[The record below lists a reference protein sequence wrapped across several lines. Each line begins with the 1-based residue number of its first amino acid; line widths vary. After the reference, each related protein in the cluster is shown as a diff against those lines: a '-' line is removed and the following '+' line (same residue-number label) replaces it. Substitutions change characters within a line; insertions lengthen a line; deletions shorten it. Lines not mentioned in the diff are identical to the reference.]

1 MRLTAFLQLLRPHQ
15 WAKNLLVFVALIT
28 SHSWANPSAWAGA
41 IAAFV
46 ALCLLAS
53 AGYAFNDALDAEH
66 DRAHPEKSQRPI
78 AAGSLPRWSGFAV
91 AGVFTAA
98 VFGGLWWLARSP
110 PGIAFGNELVFGLPA
125 YLAGTLTYSLWLKR
139 IAIADV
145 CALSL
150 LYVLRIVVG
159 AGAVGVPVSPWL
171 LAFAGFV
178 FLSLALVKRVVEYR
192 LRGDAVAAAR
202 PYRGDDVPLLESAG
216 VAAALCS
223 VLVLALYTQSVDV
236 RKLYTEPDLVFLLC
250 PLMLYW
256 LLRVWLRARRG
267 ALASDPVLFAVRDGV
282 SWLCAALMLAVLLWA
297 I

>member
-1 MRLTAFLQLLRPHQ
+1 MRPTAYLQLLRPHQ
-15 WAKNLLVFVALIT
+15 WAKNLLAFVALIT
-28 SHSWANPSAWAGA
+28 SHSWGSPSAWAGA
-41 IAAFV
+41 TTAFV

-53 AGYAFNDALDAEH
+53 AGYAFNDALDVEH
-66 DRAHPEKSQRPI
+66 DRVHPEKSRRPI
-78 AAGSLPRWSGFAV
+78 AAGLLPRWSGFAT
-91 AGVFTAA
+91 AGVFAAA
-98 VFGGLWWLARSP
+98 VFGGLWWLTHSSDF
-110 PGIAFGNELVFGLPA
+110 AFGHELVFGLPA
-125 YLAGTLTYSLWLKR
+125 YLAGTLAYSLWLKR
-139 IAIADV
+139 VAIADV
-145 CALSL
+145 CVLSL

-192 LRGDAVAAAR
+192 KRGDAVAGAR

-236 RKLYTEPDLVFLLC
+236 RRLYAEPDLVFLLC
-250 PLMLYW
+250 PVMLYW
-256 LLRVWLRARRG
+256 LLRVWLRARRDQ
-267 ALASDPVLFAVRDGV
+267 LPSDPVLFALRDVV
-282 SWLCAALMLAVLLWA
+282 SWMCAALMLAVLLWA